1 MYRASSPSYALP
13 MHDIVTV
20 HVLGPTGGSAAA
32 LCRGLKPKVDARLWT
47 AVPPAH
53 KVRPG
58 DLVVIDLTDR
68 HASLEPRGLQ
78 PLLGRVTLCLIP
90 GDTPI
95 NPHWLDIASQPGVQV
110 LSASSR
116 RLGDVTATELLRL
129 VQGPSGRR
137 VADLVLNAE
146 PALRFVQPLV
156 EALCQDPW
164 SIRRPRDLALQS
176 RAPLDAVRRQCA
188 ELGFNRI
195 EHFIICVRLL
205 AYSELVATEH
215 LPLRTA
221 RALAGFG
228 DLSNMRR
235 HAHRAALRSPMVG
248 RALHQ
253 SA

>member
-13 MHDIVTV
+13 MHHVATV

-32 LCRGLKPKVDARLWT
+32 LCRGLKLKVDARLWT

-116 RLGDVTATELLRL
+116 RFGHVTAAELLL
-129 VQGPSGRR
+129 PVQGTNGRR
-137 VADLVLNAE
+137 GAGFVLNVE
-146 PALRFVQPLV
+146 PAP
-156 EALCQDPW
+156 P
-164 SIRRPRDLALQS
+164 
-176 RAPLDAVRRQCA
+176 
-188 ELGFNRI
+188 
-195 EHFIICVRLL
+195 
-205 AYSELVATEH
+205 
-215 LPLRTA
+215 
-221 RALAGFG
+221 
-228 DLSNMRR
+228 
-235 HAHRAALRSPMVG
+235 
-248 RALHQ
+248 
-253 SA
+253 

>member
-13 MHDIVTV
+13 MHHIATV

-110 LSASSR
+110 LSASFR
-116 RLGDVTATELLRL
+116 R
-129 VQGPSGRR
+129 
-137 VADLVLNAE
+137 
-146 PALRFVQPLV
+146 
-156 EALCQDPW
+156 
-164 SIRRPRDLALQS
+164 
-176 RAPLDAVRRQCA
+176 
-188 ELGFNRI
+188 
-195 EHFIICVRLL
+195 
-205 AYSELVATEH
+205 
-215 LPLRTA
+215 
-221 RALAGFG
+221 FG
-228 DLSNMRR
+228 DCKATKVLRPISGPTCRR
-235 HAHRAALRSPMVG
+235 G
-248 RALHQ
+248 Q
-253 SA
+253 G